1 MPNLYLESLLG
12 ENERVIMTSRQH
24 WFILAAEIALE
35 VIVILIVFAGIIT
48 AIVLNEAY
56 TVVFALVGLLLL
68 LLPIGS
74 MIRDILLWSHHEYII
89 TNWRVIQ
96 VSGVINK
103 NVIDS
108 NLEKVNDVKMTQS
121 FFGRIFGFG
130 DIEIL
135 TASELGINYF
145 KRIEH
150 PIRFKT
156 AMINAKEALERRHE
170 GLAPVSHTP
179 DPTAMLARLGEL
191 KEKGIVTEAEFQQKK
206 ADLLA
211 KIK

>member
-12 ENERVIMTSRQH
+12 ENERILMTARQH
-24 WFILAAEIALE
+24 WFILAAEITLE
-35 VIVILIVFAGIIT
+35 VIVTMIVFGGIIF
-48 AIVLNEAY
+48 AIVLNPALAL
-56 TVVFALVGLLLL
+56 VFSLVGLLLI

-74 MIRDILLWSHHEYII
+74 MVRDILLWSHHEYII

-96 VSGVINK
+96 VSGIINK

-108 NLEKVNDVKMTQS
+108 SLEKVNDVKMSQS

-130 DIEIL
+130 NIEIL
-135 TASELGINYF
+135 TASELGINLF

-150 PIRFKT
+150 PVKFKT
-156 AMINAKEALERRHE
+156 AMINAKEALERRHS
-170 GLAPVSHTP
+170 GLIPSNGAA
-179 DPTAMLARLGEL
+179 DPATLLVRLGEL
-191 KEKGIVTEAEFQQKK
+191 KEKGIITEAEFQAKK
-206 ADLLA
+206 SDLLA

>member
-12 ENERVIMTSRQH
+12 ENERILMTARQH
-24 WFILAAEIALE
+24 WFILAAEISLE
-35 VIVILIVFAGIIT
+35 IIVTFIVFAGIIYSIILNPAM
-48 AIVLNEAY
+48 AIIFSLIG
-56 TVVFALVGLLLL
+56 LVLL

-74 MIRDILLWSHHEYII
+74 LIRDILLWSHHEYII

-108 NLEKVNDVKMTQS
+108 NLEKVNDVKMSQS
-121 FFGRIFGFG
+121 FFGRIFGYG

-135 TASELGINYF
+135 TASEMGINLF
-145 KRIEH
+145 KRIDS
-150 PIRFKT
+150 PVRFKT
-156 AMINAKEALERRHE
+156 SMINAKEALDRRHE
-170 GLAPVSHTP
+170 NPPMANNVP

-191 KEKGIVTEAEFQQKK
+191 KEKGIVTEAEFQEKK
-206 ADLLA
+206 AELLK

>member
-1 MPNLYLESLLG
+1 MANTYLESLLG
-12 ENERVIMTSRQH
+12 ENERILVTARQH

-35 VIVILIVFAGIIT
+35 VSVVLFVFGGIIY
-48 AIVLNEAY
+48 AIY
-56 TVVFALVGLLLL
+56 TNPDIAVVFSLLGFFLL

-74 MIRDILLWSHHEYII
+74 MVRDILLWSHHEYII
-89 TNWRVIQ
+89 TNWRVVQ

-108 NLEKVNDVKMTQS
+108 NLEKVNDVKMSQS
-121 FFGRIFGFG
+121 IIGRLFDFG

-135 TASELGINYF
+135 TASEMGNNLF
-145 KRIEH
+145 KRIDQ
-150 PIRFKT
+150 PVRFKT

-170 GLAPVSHTP
+170 GLPELNNAS
-179 DPTAMLARLGEL
+179 DPTSVLARLAEL
-191 KEKGIVTEAEFQQKK
+191 KEKGVVTEEEFKAKK
-206 ADLLA
+206 AELLA

>member
-12 ENERVIMTSRQH
+12 ENERILMTSRQH

-35 VIVILIVFAGIIT
+35 VIVTLIVFGGIIF
-48 AIVLNEAY
+48 AIILDPTRAVL
-56 TVVFALVGLLLL
+56 FSLIGLVIV

-74 MIRDILLWSHHEYII
+74 MIRDILVWSHHEYII

-108 NLEKVNDVKMTQS
+108 NLEKVNDVKMNQS
-121 FFGRIFGFG
+121 FLGRIFGFG

-135 TASELGINYF
+135 TASELGINLF

-150 PIRFKT
+150 PVRFKT

-170 GLAPVSHTP
+170 GLPPTNGAA
-179 DPTAMLARLGEL
+179 DPTSMLARLGEL
-191 KEKGIVTEAEFQQKK
+191 KEKGIVTEAEFQEKK
-206 ADLLA
+206 AELLA